1 MAIVALTTGLALASI
16 VPYEIGY
23 AEEMDQMQ
31 VDVQEDSFRTG
42 ELTQPSQK
50 TPENVVKDALKENTE
65 HALSPKQ
72 VSGEKGVDYK
82 VLHIFVAYAKVS
94 SHHMNHVFEEP

>member
-1 MAIVALTTGLALASI
+1 
-16 VPYEIGY
+16 
-23 AEEMDQMQ
+23 MQ

-50 TPENVVKDALKENTE
+50 TPENVVKDALKEKTE

-72 VSGEKGVDYK
+72 VSGDRRGRFFFKNVVHMMGRHFCVCNKYMKEKKYMD
-82 VLHIFVAYAKVS
+82 I
-94 SHHMNHVFEEP
+94 N

>member
-1 MAIVALTTGLALASI
+1 
-16 VPYEIGY
+16 
-23 AEEMDQMQ
+23 MQ

-50 TPENVVKDALKENTE
+50 TPENVVKDALKEKTE

-72 VSGEKGVDYK
+72 VSGDKGVDYK
-82 VLHIFVAYAKVS
+82 VLQNVV
-94 SHHMNHVFEEP
+94 HMMGRHFCVCNKYMKEKKYMDIN